1 MKFTPRTPDEAPEGE
16 LRDLLPRHPAEAQED
31 EVRNLLEE
39 RAKRLRGLDHADAN
53 REEAVLL
60 VAEFPL
66 GEERYALP
74 LEALRAALPLR
85 MVTPVPLS
93 APHVIGVLRFQGQVL
108 AAMSLAS
115 LLGGHGWRQDPAV
128 LLVVDR
134 GDGELCAVD
143 CEAIPRP
150 IGVPMGAIEAARTRA
165 EGPTLD
171 VLFSPQPGQQQ
182 LVHLIEP
189 ARLFMRGGPGVRH
202 AR

>member
-1 MKFTPRTPDEAPEGE
+1 MKITPRTPDEAQEGE
-16 LRDLLPRHPAEAQED
+16 LRDLLPRLPNEVHEE
-31 EVRNLLEE
+31 EVRDPLEE
-39 RAKRLRGLDHADAN
+39 RAKRLRGLDQSDTT

-85 MVTPVPLS
+85 MATPVPLS
-93 APHVIGVLRFQGQVL
+93 SPHVIGVLRFQGQVV
-108 AAMSLAS
+108 AALSLAS

-128 LLVVDR
+128 LLVLDR

-150 IGVPMGAIEAARTRA
+150 IGVPVGAVEVARTRS
-165 EGPTLD
+165 EGPIIQ

-182 LVHLIEP
+182 LVHLIDP
-189 ARLFMRGGPGVRH
+189 ARLFMRGGAGARH
-202 AR
+202 GR

>member
-1 MKFTPRTPDEAPEGE
+1 MKVTSRTPDET
-16 LRDLLPRHPAEAQED
+16 QE
-31 EVRNLLEE
+31 EEIRKLLEE
-39 RAKRLRGLDHADAN
+39 RAKRLRGLEQSDVN
-53 REEAVLL
+53 REEALYL

-93 APHVIGVLRFQGQVL
+93 APHVIGVLRFQGQVI
-108 AAMSLAS
+108 AALSLAS

-128 LLVVDR
+128 LLVLER

-150 IGVPMGAIEAARTRA
+150 IGLPVGAVEAARTRA
-165 EGPTLD
+165 EGPILE
-171 VLFSPQPGQQQ
+171 VLFSPLPGQQQ
-182 LVHLIEP
+182 LVHLIDP
-189 ARLFMRGGPGVRH
+189 LRLFARGGAG
-202 AR
+202 ARNER